1 MSHIKPVIFCIAK
14 LEYRYIEEFCKYHLS
29 IGFDRI
35 YIYDN
40 EDEPTYGNLLKH
52 IDNLY
57 IIHYPGKSKQYDSL
71 ECFTNNLMWHDN
83 ITHVINID
91 CDEFIVLKHHNN
103 IKDFINDYI
112 KDDCAGIGINW
123 RFFGDS
129 GRQHY
134 SDEPLMTRFT
144 LCEERGDH
152 HIKTLFNKEHF
163 VSFQGMHCITV
174 KDGYHIKCTNG
185 SIINGPWNE
194 NIDIGVIQINHYKTK
209 TLEEF
214 MYIRQRGF
222 ADSYVI
228 ENSEQIVNSFNVHN
242 KNEVQDLTAYNYYN
256 NFLANK

>member
-1 MSHIKPVIFCIAK
+1 MDHIKPVIFCIAK
-14 LEYRYIEEFCKYHLS
+14 LEHRYLEEFCKYHLS

-40 EDEPTYGNLLKH
+40 EDEPTYQNLLSH

-57 IIHYPGKSKQYDSL
+57 IVHYPGKSQQYTILDD
-71 ECFTNNLMWHDN
+71 FRKNLMHHDN

-112 KDDCAGIGINW
+112 KDDCAAIGINW

-129 GRQHY
+129 GRGNY
-134 SDEPLMTRFT
+134 TNEPLMTRFT
-144 LCEERGDH
+144 MCQAHGDQ

-163 VSFQGMHCITV
+163 TSFRCMHCITV
-174 KDGYHIKCTNG
+174 RDGYHTKCTNG
-185 SIINGPWNE
+185 TIIDGPWNP

-214 MYIRQRGF
+214 RHIRQRGF
-222 ADSYVI
+222 ADSHDI
-228 ENSEQIVNSFNVHN
+228 ESPERVLESFNAHN
-242 KNEVQDLTAYNYYN
+242 INEVEDLTAFNYYN
-256 NFLANK
+256 NFLANR